1 MTGDYSRGASGSW
14 VETGV
19 IQYPVEEIT
28 IAGNMQ
34 DMFQDMVGIGTDVL
48 VRGTK
53 QTGSILIEKM
63 VVAGN

>member
-1 MTGDYSRGASGSW
+1 
-14 VETGV
+14 
-19 IQYPVEEIT
+19 
-28 IAGNMQ
+28 
-34 DMFQDMVGIGTDVL
+34 MFQDIVAVGADVL